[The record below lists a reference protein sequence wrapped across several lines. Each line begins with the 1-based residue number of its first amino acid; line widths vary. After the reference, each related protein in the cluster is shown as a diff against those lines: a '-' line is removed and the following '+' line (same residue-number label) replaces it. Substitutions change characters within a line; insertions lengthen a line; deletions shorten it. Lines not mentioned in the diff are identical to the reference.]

1 MKRENKIMSKVS
13 FFAAAAA
20 LGFSTAAPVFA
31 DGGQYDSKGSVEFT
45 PSTTPTAP
53 VDPLNPDPDKPI
65 LPSNPDGSTPDTGTA
80 GPLSLDF
87 ASSLDFGVQ
96 QITSSTVDYNASAQK
111 YTDKDG
117 KNETNG
123 PDFVQLTDN
132 RGSFAGWTLSV
143 KQAGQFATASGQELD
158 GAAVSF
164 GSAQHVAANGTT
176 DGVSTTASFTLD
188 PTAGAIPVMSGEAAT
203 TGTNG
208 TSGTHLLR
216 FGDASALST
225 TDVNGDGTARGTTDT
240 AIKLNVPGKTA
251 KLAAKYATTFN
262 WILADAPSAVTVV
275 K

>member
-1 MKRENKIMSKVS
+1 MSKVS
-13 FFAAAAA
+13 FFAAAAVAA
-20 LGFSTAAPVFA
+20 LAFSTAAPVFA
-31 DGGQYDSKGSVEFT
+31 VDGGQYDSKGSIEFT
-45 PSTTPTAP
+45 PSTTPTSP
-53 VDPLNPDPDKPI
+53 VDPLNPDPDNPI
-65 LPSNPDGSTPDTGTA
+65 VPSNPDGSTPDAGTA

-87 ASSLDFGVQ
+87 ASSLDFGTQ
-96 QITSSTVDYNASAQK
+96 QITSSTINYNASAQK

-117 KNETNG
+117 KNATNG

-132 RGSFAGWTLSV
+132 RGSFTGWTLSV
-143 KQAGQFATASGQELD
+143 KQAGQFKTASGTELD
-158 GAAVSF
+158 GATVTF

-176 DGVSTTASFTLD
+176 DGVTTTSSFTLD
-188 PTAGAIPVMSGEAAT
+188 PAAGAIPVMSGEAAT
-203 TGTNG
+203 TGING

-225 TDVNGDGTARGTTDT
+225 ADVNGDGSSRGTTDT

-251 KLAAKYATTFN
+251 KMAAKYTTTFN